1 MHRGLVSTF
10 PISVKIA
17 RDRAIDSNSDGF
29 LSVWW
34 EAGRDSVCAN
44 AAENATAIQQVIVR
58 TDRTN
63 IAAPF

>member
-1 MHRGLVSTF
+1 L
-10 PISVKIA
+10 
-17 RDRAIDSNSDGF
+17 AIDSNSDGF